1 MPETVPPEVC
11 SQDQLQLPLCPC
23 RWYPAAWS
31 WGRPQRTTWRAPWRT
46 WPSQNNLLPKLESS
60 WVRWHLLSA
69 LLNFALGVTR
79 ELLRWGRKKGGIN
92 LRWFLSPQLSLA
104 GGLDMLILNHI
115 SYTPLGMFSNE
126 IHFLRRSLDINL
138 LSYVVLSTAALP
150 MLKQTNGS
158 IVVVSSI
165 AGEWTRGQCAGQ
177 ERPECQEWWCWGFCS
192 EHAFCPFP
200 CREVT
205 Q

>member
-1 MPETVPPEVC
+1 
-11 SQDQLQLPLCPC
+11 
-23 RWYPAAWS
+23 
-31 WGRPQRTTWRAPWRT
+31 
-46 WPSQNNLLPKLESS
+46 
-60 WVRWHLLSA
+60 
-69 LLNFALGVTR
+69 
-79 ELLRWGRKKGGIN
+79 
-92 LRWFLSPQLSLA
+92 
-104 GGLDMLILNHI
+104 MLILNHI

-177 ERPECQEWWCWGFCS
+177 EWPECQEWWC
-192 EHAFCPFP
+192 
-200 CREVT
+200 
-205 Q
+205 